1 MIISHLHRFIFI
13 KNAKTAGTS
22 LEVFLAGHCGPDDI
36 VTPIFPAVAGHVP
49 RNHTGYWN
57 HMLGAEIRAQVGA
70 AVWLNYFTF
79 CVERNPWDKV
89 ISHWPIERHR
99 AGGNLTLAQYI
110 LAGRFPINHPKYTE
124 PADPLRTIVKRILR
138 FEDLNHEIDEV
149 AQQLGIPF
157 AGTLEPQ
164 AKAEYRTDRRPYRE
178 ILDQKYRRGQTR
190 LIICPEGVRA
200 RTPTFLSFPQLAAL

>member
-1 MIISHLHRFIFI
+1 MIISHRYRFIFI

-57 HMLGAEIRAQVGA
+57 HMPGAEIRAQVGA
-70 AVWLNYFTF
+70 AVWLTYFTF

-89 ISHWPIERHR
+89 ISHWSMERHR

-124 PADPLRTIVKRILR
+124 PSDPLRTIVNRILR
-138 FEDLNHEIDEV
+138 FEDLNREIGEV

-178 ILDQKYRRGQTR
+178 ILDQRQAAIVAEAFATELR
-190 LIICPEGVRA
+190 LHEYV
-200 RTPTFLSFPQLAAL
+200 F